1 MTTTA
6 EIERALIAALGVLA
20 EVIDRWPDFVEA
32 KTKGTPRRGIPSKR
46 RDRETIEE
54 GEGLGAIP
62 APIHLDILDA
72 MARIVMDADMLHER
86 IAQTVGHPRL
96 EHASSALADPRPFLR
111 YVEVLLPEAF
121 EVDPEAADDA
131 RETAGRMRSTILAKL
146 GEVFDGQE
154 LDAIC
159 PFCVGRTFSKPA
171 GERTLRVRLV
181 PSRIVDGEQEFV
193 VVCENEVGCKPF
205 SAECDMW
212 VKGRPA
218 WPWSQWEWLAERLLP
233 VKVA

>member
-1 MTTTA
+1 
-6 EIERALIAALGVLA
+6 
-20 EVIDRWPDFVEA
+20 
-32 KTKGTPRRGIPSKR
+32 
-46 RDRETIEE
+46 
-54 GEGLGAIP
+54 
-62 APIHLDILDA
+62 
-72 MARIVMDADMLHER
+72 
-86 IAQTVGHPRL
+86 
-96 EHASSALADPRPFLR
+96 
-111 YVEVLLPEAF
+111 
-121 EVDPEAADDA
+121 VDPEAADDV

-181 PSRIVDGEQEFV
+181 PSRIVEGEQEFV